1 MNHVVAE
8 SVSNSCSPRVRGEG
22 GRDLQPRVPVQPA
35 RRRYTDDP
43 PVHQLGLAG
52 LAVEI
57 LDRRLAACRFQV
69 HLPLPVPPPA
79 RVRNP
84 DATGRRWPRRCIEPE
99 ARVAAGGGPP
109 RGPPP
114 PPAPPPPSG
123 GRPDPRA
130 PRRAR
135 G

>member
-35 RRRYTDDP
+35 RRRHTDDS

-57 LDRRLAACRFQV
+57 LDRRLAACRFQA
-69 HLPLPVPPPA
+69 H
-79 RVRNP
+79 
-84 DATGRRWPRRCIEPE
+84 
-99 ARVAAGGGPP
+99 
-109 RGPPP
+109 
-114 PPAPPPPSG
+114 APPPPSRTAAIARPQP
-123 GRPDPRA
+123 GRYRTTMA
-130 PRRAR
+130 EAMH
-135 G
+135 